1 MPEKQPIR
9 LSQDKTSKQI
19 QKGATSPAEATGHL
33 AWDEAED
40 ASLAALGAGADHGQH
55 VAADPG
61 DRVQLH
67 VPPGSGRQFAQGCR
81 RPAAAGKRD
90 RARSKKA
97 GSSHAEWNEWRIGN
111 AAQGTAIAQPAHPA
125 LIMQS
130 LDRQLSLYS
139 EWLATRRE
147 DVLRLDNSACSLR
160 TVQRLF
166 SEGLVC

>member
-1 MPEKQPIR
+1 M
-9 LSQDKTSKQI
+9 
-19 QKGATSPAEATGHL
+19 
-33 AWDEAED
+33 
-40 ASLAALGAGADHGQH
+40 AAVIGVPSLGAGEVPKAFVVLRGGRRVSSDEFVTFLAERLAPFKVAQEIELVSDLPRASDGKVSKHGRAKANERRAWL
-55 VAADPG
+55 VSRPT
-61 DRVQLH
+61 RVLWQS
-67 VPPGSGRQFAQGCR
+67 GSQSR
-81 RPAAAGKRD
+81 
-90 RARSKKA
+90 
-97 GSSHAEWNEWRIGN
+97 E
-111 AAQGTAIAQPAHPA
+111 AQPAHPA